1 MKRILS
7 CVVVLLMM
15 SSYLKADTGRVS
27 VSTNFLD
34 YARLATLNVDASYA
48 VSRHWSVIA
57 GARYNPFTF
66 RKGDEENQF
75 QYRQQSYSIGTR
87 VWPWHIWSG
96 WWFAGKLRYQEYN
109 YGGILSDETE
119 EGDRFGVGLYSGYTH
134 MINPHLNLEFGLG
147 MWNGLSIYKTYSC
160 PVCGITVDSG
170 NKYFLLPDDIMISLV
185 YVF

>member
-1 MKRILS
+1 M
-7 CVVVLLMM
+7 VVLLMM

-66 RKGDEENQF
+66 NEGDPQRQF
-75 QYRQQSYSIGTR
+75 QYRQRSCSVGAR
-87 VWPWHIWSG
+87 WWMWHNMSG
-96 WWFAGKLRYQEYN
+96 WWIAGKARYQEYN
-109 YGGILSDETE
+109 YGGITSRATR
-119 EGDRFGVGLYSGYTH
+119 EGDRVGAGLYAGYTH
-134 MINPHLNLEFGLG
+134 MLGPHFNLEFGLG
-147 MWNGLSIYKTYSC
+147 AWAGMDWYDIYSC
-160 PVCGITVDSG
+160 QVCGLTVDSG
-170 NKYFLLPDDIMISLV
+170 NGFFVLPDDIMVAVV

>member
-7 CVVVLLMM
+7 CVAVLLMM

-34 YARLATLNVDASYA
+34 YARLATLNMDASYA

-66 RKGDEENQF
+66 NEGDPQRQF
-75 QYRQQSYSIGTR
+75 QYRQRSCSVGAR
-87 VWPWHIWSG
+87 WWMWHNMSG
-96 WWFAGKLRYQEYN
+96 WWIAGKARYQEYN
-109 YGGILSDETE
+109 IGGIASRKTE
-119 EGDRFGVGLYSGYTH
+119 EGDRGGLGMYAGYTY
-134 MINPHLNLEFGLG
+134 MLSPHLNLEMGFG
-147 MWNGLSIYKTYSC
+147 MWSGVSWYKTYSC
-160 PVCGITVDSG
+160 PSCGITLDSG
-170 NKYFLLPDDIMISLV
+170 VTWFARPDDIMMSLV